1 MAVRKGA
8 LEGRKNV
15 REQQGEALTVN
26 QRSKAVAMPISTI
39 ESRMHGL
46 ERGTAARKDVRC
58 HAGCGKHDDKV
69 IGFAWLVRESQT
81 ALIASNILPPLQVVP
96 MLVTVL
102 TTFSTSATISS

>member
-8 LEGRKNV
+8 LEAQKNV
-15 REQQGEALTVN
+15 REQQGEALN

-81 ALIASNILPPLQVVP
+81 ALIGSNILPPLP
-96 MLVTVL
+96 MLAIVL